1 MMGKWERYRKNNGN
15 MMEHFEN
22 SSENQD
28 GSLVATSCLKCP
40 FRARSKSMRRQT
52 PPKTT
57 KPIFSYLFHADSHYP
72 LNDSASF
79 EGGWCLLFGR

>member
-1 MMGKWERYRKNNGN
+1 
-15 MMEHFEN
+15 MEHVEK

-40 FRARSKSMRRQT
+40 FRARSKSMRKQT

-72 LNDSASF
+72 LNELVQALRVVGVCFLGDRFAVTK
-79 EGGWCLLFGR
+79 